1 MEEVTPRSHSRLAR
15 NKQSSLAI
23 GRQSIRRRE
32 IMHVEQQSRGRVI
45 DRLVGERRTGIDR
58 RRLTYDW
65 IIPERRGLPDRRQG
79 SNAQS
84 GNHTA

>member
-1 MEEVTPRSHSRLAR
+1 
-15 NKQSSLAI
+15 
-23 GRQSIRRRE
+23 
-32 IMHVEQQSRGRVI
+32 MHVEQQSRGRI
-45 DRLVGERRTGIDR
+45 IGRLVGERRSGIDR

-65 IIPERRGLPDRRQG
+65 IIPERRALPDRRQE